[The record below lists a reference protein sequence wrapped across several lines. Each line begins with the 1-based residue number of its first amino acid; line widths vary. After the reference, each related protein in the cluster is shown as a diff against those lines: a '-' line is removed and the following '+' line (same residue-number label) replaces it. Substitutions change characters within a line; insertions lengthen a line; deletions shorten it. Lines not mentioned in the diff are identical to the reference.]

1 MLIFLKVLDG
11 SKDLIKKILLDTKMK
26 KYRERRDLVVSGFNA
41 IPNISCVRPG
51 GAFYAFVNIKRTGM
65 SSERI
70 VDYLLENAGVAVLP
84 GSSFGK
90 YGDDFIRFCYA
101 SSKENIQQGLDRI
114 KNSLTV

>member
-1 MLIFLKVLDG
+1 
-11 SKDLIKKILLDTKMK
+11 MK
-26 KYRERRDLVVSGFNA
+26 KYRERWDLVVSGFNA